1 MRFLDTRWG
10 TVAALALYC
19 ACSIAFFGF
28 PALTDPQGSVVG
40 SFGSDQGFFMWSLV
54 HWKQVVTEGAGL
66 RATFLQRGN
75 AVISFYAETY
85 ERGTFTLDDVDP
97 VITAVAGRF
106 AAL

>member
-54 HWKQVVTEGAGL
+54 HWKMVVTEGIHPFLTHDIYAPGGL
-66 RATFLQRGN
+66 QPRVGHRDPRAR
-75 AVISFYAETY
+75 
-85 ERGTFTLDDVDP
+85 RC
-97 VITAVAGRF
+97 
-106 AAL
+106 